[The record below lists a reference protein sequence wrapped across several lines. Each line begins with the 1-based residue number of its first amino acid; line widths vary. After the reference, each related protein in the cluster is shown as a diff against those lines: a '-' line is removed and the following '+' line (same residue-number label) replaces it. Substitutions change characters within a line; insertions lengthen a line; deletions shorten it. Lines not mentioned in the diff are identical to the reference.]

1 MPSSQDRTWLDAL
14 RQHVQTKPCVIL
26 RLDENDSGQ
35 LHASRRGL
43 NEFTL
48 ARAHELCADIKTP
61 TICLIFGKLSEW
73 ATPEKI
79 EHFAYIG
86 LVSSRSP
93 VTTLETRIKIKR
105 AVSMAPD
112 TEQAVSA
119 LLNGTTHAT
128 QLQKKLRSSADV
140 LVLSPKLS
148 GALIDAL
155 VAISANQ
162 GPIRAVAESLTAP
175 KRYANFAA
183 VQEDA
188 VQTALKAFG
197 LAASD
202 RASRIDLVESQST
215 ALARVPLM
223 EDSVIEHDARA
234 VPGYTLSVSHITG
247 RALFEK
253 GADKLE

>member
-1 MPSSQDRTWLDAL
+1 MPSSHDRTWLDAL

-48 ARAHELCADIKTP
+48 SRAHELSADSKTP
-61 TICLIFGKLSEW
+61 TISLIFGKLSEW

-93 VTTLETRIKIKR
+93 VTTQETRIKIKR

-119 LLNGTTHAT
+119 QHKNTTQTT
-128 QLQKKLRSSADV
+128 QQQKKLRSSADV
-140 LVLSPKLS
+140 LV
-148 GALIDAL
+148 
-155 VAISANQ
+155 
-162 GPIRAVAESLTAP
+162 
-175 KRYANFAA
+175 
-183 VQEDA
+183 
-188 VQTALKAFG
+188 
-197 LAASD
+197 
-202 RASRIDLVESQST
+202 
-215 ALARVPLM
+215 
-223 EDSVIEHDARA
+223 
-234 VPGYTLSVSHITG
+234 
-247 RALFEK
+247 
-253 GADKLE
+253 